1 MKKLNIFMAGF
12 LSFTFFLLLA
22 PTQFASAIVFS
33 SKVAS
38 KTKITTITCYKATA
52 SKKVTSISP
61 KCPTG
66 WTTKKPAVM
75 PNPKPTVS
83 SGSFIPENIPFA
95 TIKTCSMVIASE
107 KVGYGLLNPFS
118 TSYKTDSCDLNF
130 VEATWKN
137 SLLVPIPKNNVNTTT
152 IIFCLPIVPPNTP
165 KTAINLVI
173 YTNYGELTYL
183 GKCRSEIGGA
193 TVSFFS
199 TTYWREALIPS
210 APTIT
215 SITQI
220 DGYSV
225 AINFAE
231 NYPLSVSSPIGYY
244 LVKENSTL
252 APIIVYTSKTNPN
265 QVIYKGLLPNTTYQF
280 SIAAVNSDG
289 ISSYSAVSDN
299 FTTSAPTASTV
310 GVPSVLDNKSYGIDQ
325 KGPGGGTV
333 FYYSEV
339 AFTELGAACGSQC
352 HYLEFAPLDWTP
364 IVYKA
369 WSSNYYVTSAGL
381 LTIGGGL
388 SNTKNMLL
396 FDIAVNNPASLVLS
410 YAGTNNSQGQWFIP
424 SDSELA
430 LFSQSKIF
438 NSMVNHSPGGSLL
451 IWSSTD
457 ACLGT
462 SVPNTTTTLGCST
475 YSIIQDFGMNGR
487 GKQSYDRKLPLS
499 ILPVHAF

>member
-1 MKKLNIFMAGF
+1 MKKISIFMVSI
-12 LSFTFFLLLA
+12 LSFTSFMFLI
-22 PTQFASAIVFS
+22 PIQTSSAITLS
-33 SKVAS
+33 YKVVA
-38 KTKITTITCYKATA
+38 KKTTITCYKGKIT
-52 SKKVTSISP
+52 KKVTAISP
-61 KCPTG
+61 RCPTS
-66 WTTKKPAVM
+66 WTTKKPTIA
-75 PNPKPTVS
+75 PKPKPTTS
-83 SGSFIPENIPFA
+83 SSSFISKNIPPA
-95 TIKTCSMVIASE
+95 TINTCATISDSGQAI
-107 KVGYGLLNPFS
+107 YQLLNPFS
-118 TSYKTDSCDLNF
+118 LPSQPSDCDLYYSK
-130 VEATWKN
+130 ATWKN
-137 SLLVPIPKNNVNTTT
+137 SLLNPIPKNNINTAT
-152 IIFCLPIVPPNTP
+152 IIFCLPIVPPNTLQSLL
-165 KTAINLVI
+165 NLEI
-173 YTNYGELTYL
+173 YTGDATLAYL
-183 GKCRSEIGGA
+183 GKCLGKHIGK
-193 TVSFFS
+193 FS
-199 TTYWREALIPS
+199 ISYSPTIYWRATSILS

-231 NYPLSVSSPIGYY
+231 NYPLSAGSSIPYY
-244 LVKENSTL
+244 LVKEASTV
-252 APIIVYTSKTNPN
+252 AISKIIPSNTKPN
-265 QVIYKGLLPNTTYQF
+265 QVIYKGLSPNTTYQF

-289 ISSYSAVSDN
+289 ISPYSTVSDKI
-299 FTTSAPTASTV
+299 TTSAPTASTV

-364 IVYKA
+364 IIVKA

-396 FDIAVNNPASLVLS
+396 FDLAVNNPASLVLS
-410 YAGTNNSQGQWFIP
+410 YPGTNDSQGQWFIP

-438 NSMVNHSPGGSLL
+438 NSMVLHGPGGRLDT
-451 IWSSTD
+451 WSSTD
-457 ACLGT
+457 ACQAT
-462 SVPNTTTTLGCST
+462 SVPNTTTMAGCAN
-475 YSIIQDFGMNGR
+475 YAINRDFGITGA
-487 GKQSYDRKLPLS
+487 GKQYYNKNLTLY

>member
-1 MKKLNIFMAGF
+1 
-12 LSFTFFLLLA
+12 
-22 PTQFASAIVFS
+22 
-33 SKVAS
+33 
-38 KTKITTITCYKATA
+38 
-52 SKKVTSISP
+52 
-61 KCPTG
+61 
-66 WTTKKPAVM
+66 M
-75 PNPKPTVS
+75 PNPKPSVS
-83 SGSFIPENIPFA
+83 SGSFIPENIPPA
-95 TIKTCSMVIASE
+95 TINTCASIFDSGE
-107 KVGYGLLNPFS
+107 VGYLLLNPFS
-118 TSYKTDSCDLNF
+118 LPSQPSNCDTYYSK
-130 VEATWKN
+130 ATWKN
-137 SLLVPIPKNNVNTTT
+137 SLLNQIPKNNVNTTT
-152 IIFCLPIVPPNTP
+152 IIFCLPIVPPNTL
-165 KTAINLVI
+165 KTTTNLVL
-173 YTNYGELTYL
+173 YTNNGNLGSL
-183 GKCRSEIGGA
+183 GKCIGEFRGDK
-193 TVSFFS
+193 TSYFP

-210 APTIT
+210 APMIT

-231 NYPLSVSSPIGYY
+231 NYPLSAGSSIPYY
-244 LVKENSTL
+244 LVKEASTI
-252 APIIVYTSKTNPN
+252 AISKDIPSKTKPN
-265 QVIYKGLLPNTTYQF
+265 QVIYKGLSPNTTYQF

-289 ISSYSAVSDN
+289 ISSYSAVSDKI
-299 FTTSAPTASTV
+299 TTSAPTASTV

-364 IVYKA
+364 IVGKA
-369 WSSNYYVTSAGL
+369 WSSNYYETSAGL

-396 FDIAVNNPASLVLS
+396 FDLAVNNPASLVLS

-438 NSMVNHSPGGSLL
+438 NSMVVNGLGGRLD

-457 ACLGT
+457 ACQGT
-462 SVPNTTTTLGCST
+462 SVLNTTTILGCST
-475 YSIIQDFGMNGR
+475 YAIDRGFGMLDR
-487 GKQSYDRKLPLS
+487 GKQYDNRKLPLS

>member
-38 KTKITTITCYKATA
+38 KTKVTSITCYKATT

-61 KCPTG
+61 KCSTG
-66 WTTKKPAVM
+66 WTTKKPAVT

-95 TIKTCSMVIASE
+95 TITTCANVAGSGE
-107 KVGYGLLNPFS
+107 VGYGLLNPFS
-118 TSYKTDSCDLNF
+118 KSYKTDSCDLHYI
-130 VEATWKN
+130 EATWQN
-137 SLLVPIPKNNVNTTT
+137 SLLIPIPKNNINTATV
-152 IIFCLPIVPPNTP
+152 IFCLPIVPPNTP
-165 KTAINLVI
+165 KTAINLAI
-173 YTNYGELTYL
+173 YTNNGNLSYL
-183 GKCRSEIGGA
+183 GKCRMIVGGNVPYFP
-193 TVSFFS
+193 TI
-199 TTYWREALIPS
+199 YWREALIPS
-210 APTIT
+210 APTVT

-225 AINFAE
+225 AINFTE

-252 APIIVYTSKTNPN
+252 APIIANPSKTKPN
-265 QVIYKGLLPNTTYQF
+265 QVIFTGLSPNSTYQF

-289 ISSYSAVSDN
+289 ISLYSTVSDN
-299 FTTSAPTASTV
+299 FTTSAPATSPL

-333 FYYSEV
+333 FYYSEN
-339 AFTELGAACGSQC
+339 AFTELSASCGSQC
-352 HYLEFAPLDWTP
+352 HYLEFAPLDWNSSNGFP
-364 IVYKA
+364 
-369 WSSNYYVTSAGL
+369 WSSNYYATSAGL
-381 LTIGGGL
+381 GTVGGGL
-388 SNTKNMLL
+388 ANTKNMTL
-396 FDIAVNNPASLVLS
+396 FDLSLNNSASLVLS
-410 YAGTNNSQGQWFIP
+410 YAGANNSKGEWFIP
-424 SDSELA
+424 SDLELA
-430 LFSQSKIF
+430 LFSQSKVF
-438 NSMVNHSPGGSLL
+438 NAMTNNNSLD

-457 ACLGT
+457 ACLAT
-462 SVPNTTTTLGCST
+462 SVPNTTTTAGCST
-475 YSIIQDFGMNGR
+475 YAIDRGFGINGR
-487 GKQSYDRKLPLS
+487 GKQSDDRKSLLS